1 VAFHRRS
8 LRGQPFGGS
17 KTLYPEFEMSQF
29 TASTVRFL
37 LLWGLPVAIGTL
49 ALSLYLDNRISRG
62 HRWGWPR
69 LWPARVGKIL
79 LTLINVA
86 SVSWLVFVLF
96 VSSGRNLANG
106 AQRINGLIGQ
116 QTPDLAFHLVDSDKE
131 LRLHQFQGRVVLL
144 NLWATWCAPCV
155 QELPELAKLQQVYRE
170 RGLIVI
176 TLSQEER
183 KDLLEFAAMQSS
195 SVINGYAKDIGW
207 LDVGD
212 ARPFTLVFDRTGALR
227 GFTPSRQDFA
237 GFERMVRAYL

>member
-1 VAFHRRS
+1 
-8 LRGQPFGGS
+8 
-17 KTLYPEFEMSQF
+17 MSQL

-37 LLWGLPVAIGTL
+37 LLWGLPLAIGAL
-49 ALSLYLDNRISRG
+49 ALSLYLDQRISRG

-69 LWPARVGKIL
+69 SWPARAGKVLLIL
-79 LTLINVA
+79 VNVA

-116 QTPDLAFHLVDSDKE
+116 QTPDLAFHLVDSDEE

-155 QELPELAKLQQVYRE
+155 QELPELARLQEAYRE
-170 RGLIVI
+170 RGLIVV
-176 TLSQEER
+176 TLSQQER
-183 KDLLEFAAMQSS
+183 KELLEFAATRPS

-207 LDVGD
+207 LEVGD

-227 GFTPSRQDFA
+227 SFTPSRQDFA

>member
-1 VAFHRRS
+1 MSFCRVRRKQGAQEVE
-8 LRGQPFGGS
+8 L
-17 KTLYPEFEMSQF
+17 SQF

-37 LLWGLPVAIGTL
+37 LLWGLPLAIGAL
-49 ALSLYLDNRISRG
+49 ALSLYLDHRISRG

-79 LTLINVA
+79 LTLISVA

-96 VSSGRNLANG
+96 VSAGRNLANG

-116 QTPDLAFHLVDSDKE
+116 QTPDLAFHLVDSNKE

-170 RGLIVI
+170 RGLVVV

-183 KDLLEFAAMQSS
+183 KELLEFAARRSS
-195 SVINGYAKDIGW
+195 SVINGYAKDLGW

-227 GFTPSRQDFA
+227 SFTPSKQDFA
-237 GFERMVRAYL
+237 GFDRMVRAYL